1 MTKNPPETPILV
13 LLDGNALVHR
23 AYHALPPLTTATGE
37 TVQAVYG
44 FALTLLSVIER
55 FHPEYIAASFDLPKP
70 TFRHQEYAEYKA
82 TRAKAPDDLYAQFPR
97 VKELVQTFNIPIY
110 ELEGFEADD
119 CVGTLARQ
127 ATEQSTDVRVI
138 IVTGDNDALQLVTD
152 RVQVFA
158 LRKGVKDTALF
169 DVDAVRAKYGLEPEQ
184 LKDYKGLRGDTSD
197 NIPGVKGIG
206 EKGATDLLQKYH
218 SLEGVYDALEHI
230 TGAIHDKLEAGRESA
245 FLSKHLGT
253 IEVNAPI
260 TLKLDECRTKK
271 YDADRVKQLFRD
283 LSFHSLLKK
292 LPGTSEQSAVSSQ
305 QSEKRTKAKIQVLKT
320 SEEVSV
326 WLTAL
331 PRIKRESL
339 EPYNN
344 VTIQPYSNPTIQSSD
359 HSVSVVLDRETEN
372 LFGQALRGVA
382 VHSGSLRAKRG
393 NLGVVSERQ
402 EIAAGASLPRNDTD
416 AYIAWTPETE
426 AGIKQFFEDALI
438 EKVVYDAKVLMKTLT
453 PKQIVVNGI
462 GADIL
467 IAGYLLDAGSRI
479 TLEKLLTEAGLE
491 PTETKNHEAS
501 VVEVARQIAA
511 LHEVQQTKL
520 QAIAKEQQTPTHILE
535 LLNEVE
541 LPLIPILF
549 RMEQAG
555 IKLDSAILKKL
566 SDEMTTELRALETQ
580 IFTLSGR
587 DFNLNSPKQLAQILF
602 EDLHIPTHGIK
613 KLKTGYSTASP
624 ELAKLRDT
632 YPIIALIEDYRER
645 FKLKSTYLDVL
656 PRLADA
662 QSRLHT
668 TFHQATAATGRLS
681 SLDPNL
687 QNIPARGEWSG
698 RIRSAFVASPG
709 TVLVGADYSQIELR
723 VAAHLADDAVMIEA
737 FQNGEDI
744 HTTTAMAVYGVD
756 KSAVTSAMRSQAKVF
771 NFGILYGMGA
781 YGLSQAADIEQAK
794 AGEFIK
800 SYMEKFA
807 GIAKYIE
814 ALKQSAREQG
824 FVETEL
830 GRRRSVPEI
839 NSSNIQLARSG
850 ERMAVNMPIQG
861 LEADIVKLAMI
872 AVDKLISETFSES
885 VKMLLQVHDELI
897 FEVREDQTEKFM
909 AAVKETMQSVYTL
922 KVPLTVEVYQG
933 KNWEEI

>member
-1 MTKNPPETPILV
+1 MTTPSTHSPILV

-97 VKELVQTFNIPIY
+97 VKELVRAFAIPIY

-127 ATEQSTDVRVI
+127 ATEADPNLRVI

-152 RVQVFA
+152 RVSVFA
-158 LRKGVKDTALF
+158 LRKGVKDTVLF
-169 DVDAVRAKYGLEPEQ
+169 DVAAVRAKYGLEPGQ

-218 SLEGVYDALEHI
+218 SLEGVYEALETI
-230 TGAIHDKLEAGRESA
+230 TSALHDKLETGRESA

-253 IEVNAPI
+253 IEVHAPVD
-260 TLKLDECRTKK
+260 LNLGECRTKE
-271 YDADRVKQLFRD
+271 YDAERVKQLFRD
-283 LSFHSLLKK
+283 LNFHSLLKK
-292 LPGTSEQSAVSSQ
+292 LPGHSTEYEVRS
-305 QSEKRTKAKIQVLKT
+305 TKQAKNAKTKFQILKT
-320 SEEVSV
+320 AEEVSE
-326 WLTAL
+326 WLSAL
-331 PRIKRESL
+331 LRVKKEES
-339 EPYNN
+339 EPDNHA
-344 VTIQPYSNPTIQSSD
+344 TMQPWSGA
-359 HSVSVVLDRETEN
+359 VSIVLDTEVGG
-372 LFGQALRGVA
+372 LFGQAVRGVA
-382 VHSGSLRAKRG
+382 VVGESREAQSYLVW
-393 NLGVVSERQ
+393 N
-402 EIAAGASLPRNDTD
+402 PD
-416 AYIAWTPETE
+416 TE
-426 AGIKQFFEDALI
+426 ASIRAFFEDGSL
-438 EKVVYDAKVLMKTLT
+438 KKTLYDAKATMKTLAE
-453 PKQIVVNGI
+453 KRIALRGI
-462 GADIL
+462 GWDTM

-479 TLEKLLTEAGLE
+479 TLEKLLAEAGLE
-491 PTETKNHEAS
+491 SIDTKQTEATALEA
-501 VVEVARQIAA
+501 AQQIRQLASI
-511 LHEVQQTKL
+511 QQEKL
-520 QAIAKEQQTPTHILE
+520 QAIAIAQTTPKTILE
-535 LLNEVE
+535 LLNEIE

-566 SDEMTTELRALETQ
+566 SDEMTTELQELEKQ
-580 IFTLSGR
+580 IFTFAGR

-602 EDLHIPTHGIK
+602 EDLQIPTRGIK

-632 YPIIALIEDYRER
+632 YPIVALIEDYRER

-656 PRLADA
+656 PRLTDSE
-662 QSRLHT
+662 SRLHT
-668 TFHQATAATGRLS
+668 TFHQTVAATGRLS
-681 SLDPNL
+681 SMDPNL
-687 QNIPARGEWSG
+687 QNIPARGQWSE

-709 TVLVGADYSQIELR
+709 MVLVGADYSQIELR
-723 VAAHLADDAVMIEA
+723 AAAHLADDAVMIEA
-737 FQNGEDI
+737 FRNGEDI
-744 HTTTAMAVYGVD
+744 HTTTAMAVYGVE
-756 KSAVTSAMRSQAKVF
+756 KSAVTSEMRSQAKVF

-781 YGLSQAADIEQAK
+781 YGLSQAADIDQTR
-794 AGEFIK
+794 AGDFIQ

-807 GIAKYIE
+807 GIARYIE
-814 ALKQSAREQG
+814 TLKQSAREQG

-830 GRRRSVPEI
+830 GRRRNVPEI
-839 NSSNIQLARSG
+839 NSNNIQLARSG

-872 AVDKLISETFSES
+872 AVDTMISEKFSDS
-885 VKMLLQVHDELI
+885 AKMLLQVHDELI
-897 FEVREDQTEKFM
+897 FEVAEARAEEFM
-909 AAVKETMQSVYTL
+909 QSVKQTMQSVYTL
-922 KVPLTVEVYQG
+922 KVPLIVEVYQG
-933 KNWEEI
+933 KHWGEI